1 MVEVYKT
8 NVEYR
13 ETAEKL
19 EAELK
24 KIFPGSI
31 VNFDLDD
38 CDKILRV
45 ESDRDIFSEA
55 AEIISSKGFLC
66 KALE

>member
-24 KIFPGSI
+24 EIFPGSI

-45 ESDRDIFSEA
+45 ESDKDIFSEA
-55 AEIISSKGFLC
+55 AEILVKKGFYC
-66 KALE
+66 EVLE